1 MWHIVIINTA
11 FLISTKKKWCCMLTP
26 QQILQQSFAG
36 EKQTNIWDSN
46 PIFITELHA
55 SVSLHAC
62 MCVCMRACMHACA
75 CVCVYIQRLALH
87 NNLLITACKSVLFCF
102 QFKKKK
108 SPTLFKK
115 IRSDLTTLSIFRLH
129 LLTKLLM
136 WLQINASK
144 NINK

>member
-1 MWHIVIINTA
+1 
-11 FLISTKKKWCCMLTP
+11 MLTP

-36 EKQTNIWDSN
+36 EKHTNICDSN

-55 SVSLHAC
+55 SVSMHAC

-102 QFKKKK
+102 QFLKKNH
-108 SPTLFKK
+108 LHYLKK
-115 IRSDLTTLSIFRLH
+115 IEVI
-129 LLTKLLM
+129 
-136 WLQINASK
+136 
-144 NINK
+144 